1 MSIDTKTNY
10 PEGSLKAMLE
20 LVRKRPNFR
29 LILISNMI
37 SQLGDW
43 LSYIAISLITLSSGE
58 GGLALASA
66 YLVHTLPSAF
76 MAPFTGRVA
85 DRYDRRKVMIGVAI
99 FASLLTVC
107 MCISAHH
114 QNVWLLQGFTLIRT
128 CLSAFGVTARQA
140 AIPSLVDQKELYTA
154 NALSS
159 VVWSTLFA
167 VGVALGGFLAA
178 SVGATTAIAIDAF
191 TFIASL
197 LVIWQLPP
205 LLPQATKMAN
215 KHSRAQDEVY
225 SESIESTNL
234 SKPNQLISHQK
245 YIDKSSFEDSG
256 LNAQSGLWACWQFA
270 RKDHRL
276 AVSLLAKCPLGL
288 INSAGWMILSLYAS
302 LTFKDESGL
311 VLGLF
316 HASRAVGTGVGP
328 LVFQKIW
335 PNSVVKSSVW
345 ASLTV
350 IVLLWSDRLWLSVLS
365 LFFFGALLG
374 YTWVRSSA
382 LVQHYAPGAILGR
395 LTAFDYSASIACQAT
410 SILCIGAVYDYGWGL
425 DLGIYLMIGLTLLIG
440 FWLIAI
446 ESKDNVLVNTH
457 SESMIEK

>member
-1 MSIDTKTNY
+1 MSINTKTNY
-10 PEGSLKAMLE
+10 PEGSFKAMLA
-20 LVRKRPNFR
+20 LVRNRPNFR

-205 LLPQATKMAN
+205 LFPQATKLTN
-215 KHSRAQDEVY
+215 KYSQAQDEVY
-225 SESIESTNL
+225 SESIESIESPDH
-234 SKPNQLISHQK
+234 SKLNQPINHQEDN
-245 YIDKSSFEDSG
+245 DKNSFEDSG

-276 AVSLLAKCPLGL
+276 AVSLLAKCPLGI

-302 LTFKDESGL
+302 LTFKDESGM

-316 HASRAVGTGVGP
+316 HASRAIGTGVGP
-328 LVFQKIW
+328 LVFQKVW

-350 IVLLWSDRLWLSVLS
+350 IVLLWSDQLWMSVLS

-382 LVQHYAPGAILGR
+382 LIQHYAPRAILGR
-395 LTAFDYSASIACQAT
+395 LTAFDYSASIACQAI
-410 SILCIGAVYDYGWGL
+410 SIISIGAVYDYEWGL

-440 FWLIAI
+440 FSLIAI
-446 ESKDNVLVNTH
+446 ESKDNV
-457 SESMIEK
+457 